1 MRETAQEAFQYLKQA
16 PLMFLAIALL
26 AGFLASK
33 TVAQTRK
40 GAFFFYF
47 IVGMLGAFFGQFA
60 ILYFGLD
67 KILDQIADFRPF
79 FDLLAAYIG
88 SFILAAIVN
97 FIKPT

>member
-1 MRETAQEAFQYLKQA
+1 MVETVREALHYFRQA
-16 PLMFLAIALL
+16 PLMFLAIALV
-26 AGFLASK
+26 AGFLAGK

-47 IVGMLGAFFGQFA
+47 VVGILGSFLGQFA

-67 KILDQIADFRPF
+67 NILDQVADFRPF

-88 SFILAAIVN
+88 AFIFASMAN